1 MNALYWIKKEDNW
14 ATFIANR
21 VNEIRK
27 LTAPKAWRHIQGKFN
42 PADLPSR
49 GCNPKALLKSHWWE
63 GPDWLK
69 LLHEEWPASEIK
81 PDMEIVISERRRTVL
96 TATTL
101 DLCRFAFFQK
111 ISSFNKI
118 VRIMAYVIRFCKNAK
133 RNPIDKKKGILETDE
148 IKTAEKVIFK
158 EIQREAFSGRDKFNF
173 RTIKYS
179 DDLLRVE
186 TRIASKKRFGNI

>member
-1 MNALYWIKKEDNW
+1 MRLPKKNSGSLNDCIEKGPNYLELIPKLLNRFRQGKYGVISDKRRAFLQIKFAPSDIK
-14 ATFIANR
+14 FLLFLR

-27 LTAPKAWRHIQGKFN
+27 LTDPEAWRHIQGKFN

-69 LLHEEWPASEIK
+69 LLHEEWPAREIK
-81 PDMEIVISERRRTVL
+81 PDMEIVISERRTVL

-111 ISSFNKI
+111 I
-118 VRIMAYVIRFCKNAK
+118 
-133 RNPIDKKKGILETDE
+133 
-148 IKTAEKVIFK
+148 
-158 EIQREAFSGRDKFNF
+158 
-173 RTIKYS
+173 
-179 DDLLRVE
+179 
-186 TRIASKKRFGNI
+186 